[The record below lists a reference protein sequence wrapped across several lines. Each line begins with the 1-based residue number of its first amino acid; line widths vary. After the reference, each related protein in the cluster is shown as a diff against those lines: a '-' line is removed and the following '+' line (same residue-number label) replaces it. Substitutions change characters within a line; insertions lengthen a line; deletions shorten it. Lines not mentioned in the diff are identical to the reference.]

1 MFNPF
6 QTAYVLHVVSVREH
20 IHRLRN
26 KKNPFLPDKNHI
38 HHKLLRCGLKV
49 RQVMVSICL
58 LSLMFILINVA
69 LIGDINITYILGIDI
84 VVWIVFHLIL
94 DVILHTRRAKLDI

>member
-1 MFNPF
+1 MIQP
-6 QTAYVLHVVSVREH
+6 
-20 IHRLRN
+20 IH
-26 KKNPFLPDKNHI
+26 FY
-38 HHKLLRCGLKV
+38 LLGAFIV
-49 RQVMVSICL
+49 A
-58 LSLMFILINVA
+58 MFILINVA